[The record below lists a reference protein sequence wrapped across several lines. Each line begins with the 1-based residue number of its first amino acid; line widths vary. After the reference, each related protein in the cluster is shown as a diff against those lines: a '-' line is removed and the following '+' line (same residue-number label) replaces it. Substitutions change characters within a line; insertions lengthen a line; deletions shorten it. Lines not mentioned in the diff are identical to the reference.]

1 MLTVRTAATG
11 GWLLFAS
18 GPRVLAVAAGDDA
31 FVESGWDAVRDADGF
46 QRCLDLLT
54 ERGLGATPA
63 FALVEWA
70 AGSPAR
76 VVVRHAVV
84 EVTDATGPQSLDASG
99 IATWVERTLPDAVA
113 LAFSVPGA
121 APSDRSL
128 PLESG
133 VAIVAGFTW
142 GDGVEAAPV
151 AVVKEAPAPPFT
163 PPTIEPV
170 EIKPLEIEPE
180 APPADDVES
189 TRVVAPEPEAVVE
202 ETQFRAVPA
211 GAPSVDT
218 DPGTPEGD
226 HDGHTVLTSD
236 IARLRRSR
244 AGQPV
249 TPLAPPPAPAAVV
262 VVLPS
267 GEREPLIQPII
278 VGRNPSVSKITGG
291 VMPRLVTV
299 GGIDQDI
306 SRNHVQFALEGGTV
320 VVTDLHSK
328 NGTSIVLPGKEPQKL
343 RAGEPTSVLVGTVV
357 DLGGGVSFAVEA
369 DAWGVRPRSLP
380 SFRATPSSSCSGR
393 AASAMSSSTT
403 RSCRA
408 AVSP

>member
-18 GPRVLAVAAGDDA
+18 GPRLLVVASGDDV
-31 FVESGWDAVRDADGF
+31 FVESGWDAIRDADGF

-54 ERGLGATPA
+54 ARGLGATPA
-63 FALVEWA
+63 FALVEWV

-76 VVVRHAVV
+76 VVVRHAIV
-84 EVTDATGPQSLDASG
+84 EVTDATAPQSLDATG
-99 IATWVERTLPDAVA
+99 IATWVERTLPDAA
-113 LAFSVPGA
+113 GLAFSVPGA

-133 VAIVAGFTW
+133 VALVAGFTW
-142 GDGVEAAPV
+142 GTG
-151 AVVKEAPAPPFT
+151 
-163 PPTIEPV
+163 IEPPV
-170 EIKPLEIEPE
+170 EIAPE
-180 APPADDVES
+180 ASPADDVES
-189 TRVVAPEPEAVVE
+189 TRVVAPEPDAAVE
-202 ETQFRAVPA
+202 ETQFRPVPA
-211 GAPSVDT
+211 GAASVDT

-244 AGQPV
+244 ASQPV
-249 TPLAPPPAPAAVV
+249 LPLAPPPAATAVV

-291 VMPRLVTV
+291 VMPRLVPV

-357 DLGGGVSFAVEA
+357 DLGGGVTFAVEA
-369 DAWGVRPRSLP
+369 DA
-380 SFRATPSSSCSGR
+380 
-393 AASAMSSSTT
+393 
-403 RSCRA
+403 
-408 AVSP
+408 